1 MQKVIFFIC
10 ATLAFV
16 SCGVALWNRDPSLAA
31 AWASA
36 FCGWLSALIAHMMMD

>member
-1 MQKVIFFIC
+1 MQKVIFFIT

-16 SCGVALWNRDPSLAA
+16 SCGLALWNRDLSLAA

-36 FCGWLSALIAHMMMD
+36 FCGWLSALITYVMME